1 MLKKIDFK
9 LSKILS
15 LILAVAIVAGCMPA
29 IRMNDTASAADTA
42 YLISLQVVDG
52 GIMISDSEAIECS
65 VKNDDFSI
73 DVSGKTGVD
82 GIWETTIV
90 IGKDSEGI
98 STFEITVDGTTVNAE
113 KDMSLIEQYFIYDIK
128 DGSYSWAET
137 AVDKVKL
144 VSVGAV
150 ADITG
155 VENGSAK
162 SVSGLGLPET
172 VALTTSPSKTLEA
185 DIDWDVSGCSYDAY
199 SKTAQEFTVSGTVE
213 LPENVVNSNNVSLD
227 ISVNVK
233 VNAGADAK
241 FTTQPESEVSL
252 AIGETLTLKVRA
264 SNADEDTYQ
273 WYKDGV
279 KLDGQTD
286 KELEIIGVTMADA
299 GTYTCKVTGVNG
311 VEITSDAAAVS
322 VNKVNAVLKLESN
335 LASPQKR
342 PVTAGIILTATGIE
356 DSASGKYVFYVNDV
370 EKQSSTRNEYTFV
383 PDTAENNYTFKVVF
397 EGDDK
402 YEGAEATLAFVLEK
416 SEQQEGFA
424 VTGELSDKTE
434 IVYGE
439 SNNTYTVSN
448 NGTGS
453 GKGKVVYAVVDQ
465 TDLDGNPAEDI
476 ATIDSETGALKINR
490 AGKFAVTAMKL
501 GDDDYLDGPVSKTSV
516 ITVKKAEQTGFAFA
530 NPAPEK
536 VVFNTGDNTFANK
549 ADGGAGDGEV
559 TYAIKE
565 GADVAEVTD
574 AKNGIIKFKTAG
586 VVTVVAT
593 KAEDDR
599 YNAAT
604 AEYTLEIE
612 KAEQK
617 IEFAKLPEEGKD
629 AIEVYYGQDFENK
642 ADAVAVEGVADGKG
656 YGEGEITYTVESG
669 DAVLKIEDGKVVFND
684 EAFGTVVIKAVKA
697 ECVSYKAAEATY
709 TLNIIE
715 KTVDGEYFKS
725 IEGEQN
731 EDGNGWYISDVTIT
745 PLDGYKISTSKS
757 REAAWEDKIVISAEG
772 EANETV
778 IYLRDETGAIVTA
791 GYTIPAEN
799 LKIDKEDPTELSVEY
814 SGAHWYDD
822 VANVIFFG
830 KSDTPIKFTLSA
842 KDTTSKIANFDWS
855 FTEDI
860 KGEKLVPDSA
870 ENSEV
875 ATVDV
880 ILPLND
886 IEQIRGQI
894 SFTARDNAGRTSS
907 MTDERTLVYDAK
919 NPELSIEYDGEFYG
933 YFNKADNTPAATE
946 SDATYRVYKD
956 SVSIKINASED
967 NFKDDPSVT
976 VNGSTKDCEW
986 TEDGTNRYTVIDF
999 DEGTYSLEVNCTDIT
1014 DNSADALK
1022 ADFVVDSGENSNIG
1036 IELSSS
1042 AEPKDGKYYSDN
1054 VTAKITV
1061 EDKQFN
1067 FRNASFSI
1075 VSAKDQS
1082 DNPVDISTDL
1092 AAVLADE
1099 SNWVAEGDNKYSVSV
1114 QLSNEAIYTIKADY
1128 KNVIGNV
1135 VSATS
1140 DEFVVDKTAPDAD
1153 MIEISY
1159 DSSSVKNK
1167 LYDAVRAITFNYY
1180 QAPVEVTVKAKDL
1193 VSGIESITLSYAK
1206 ADDASSINADE
1217 WTETSTDIKYGEN
1230 GEATAVFTVSD
1241 ADVQHDGLFTASA
1254 TDKAG
1259 LSSANKNDTEN
1270 RVVVDTISPE
1280 RTVEYGNIKNIVDEA
1295 TGEYL
1300 ESFSEGDAVDVY
1312 YSGDAT
1318 LTFKINEANFYA
1330 EDINARN
1337 SELKDMNC
1345 AIKVSKDG
1353 GEATEIA
1360 PDSWTKN
1367 GDEYT
1372 GTITLSGDGRYVV
1385 TMDYSDRSTNA
1396 MATYTSPE
1404 LIIDTTAPVIST
1416 RVENSASARNG
1427 IYYNPEAILVVSVN
1441 ETNFNAEE
1449 LTLKYT
1455 AKDAANGDVALTDTE
1470 FEAKLKAAEWTEV
1483 SEDVHEAKITLS
1495 ENARYIFTLGGKDLA
1510 TNEAAEHIS
1519 AEIVVDTV
1527 APDSED
1533 ITIEYSKSF
1542 FSTVIDLIT
1551 FNYYNAPVDVTVG
1564 AKDAVAGIESI
1575 ALSYARDENAS
1586 EINLESWTKTIE
1598 AADFE
1603 SAGNGEATAVFTV
1616 TENELDQLN
1625 GHLTAGATDMAG
1637 NESEKATDAAN
1648 RVIVDN
1654 IKPAVSVE
1662 YDNVSRHDGDNVLFG
1677 QSAIVI
1683 FNVDE
1688 ANFYGE
1694 DINVKDN
1701 CNITVT
1707 KYSDEFKTEQ
1717 WTKEY
1722 TPDEWTKDGDIYTG
1736 KITIEMAD
1744 GEQLGWYTA
1753 TINYTDRS
1761 GNVME
1766 AATTKNLI
1774 LDVEAAVVGFE
1785 IVRTAEDNGKG
1796 KYYQK
1801 NPTLKITLE
1810 EQNFDATKVDVT
1822 VTAKDFDGKEL
1833 ALAEDYNAYFSN
1845 ESNWTS
1851 NGRNH
1856 EASIEIAKDAHYE
1869 VVVHYTDTDGTEVK
1883 NENDIVFVVDN
1894 VNPEDLTIEYGEET
1908 LINSILRAV
1917 TFNYYNPDV
1926 KVIVTVNDETA
1937 GIEAIRLSYTRAA
1950 EASENDV
1957 AAWEETVYAENFVYT
1972 NNGSRKAVKVEF
1984 TIPAA
1989 DAEAAMT
1996 QYNGHFTAKSVD
2008 MAGNVS
2014 ELADEGRRVVVDSIS
2029 PTRSVAIQFERAFD
2043 ELTNKEITGDAM
2055 KNIAEGDK
2063 VVLFAKD
2070 EVTLTFTVDEAN
2082 FYPEDVN
2089 ATDAE
2094 HHNTN
2099 CKIIVNK
2106 DGKDVYMAPDSWEK
2120 NGDVYTGSITLTDEA
2135 DYYVTMQYT
2144 DLSGNEMKT
2153 YKSQHIVVDRSIP
2166 SVEVVYDNYSA
2177 SNGKYYNAPR
2187 TATIMVTERYMLA
2200 RDVNFKFTAKDV
2212 TGAPVNITT
2221 DYNKYLKQDSS
2232 WTKNGN
2238 VYEAK
2243 ITFDQDAHYNFT
2255 FDCADMA
2262 GNKAET
2268 FNSGDFVIDQTLPQN
2283 LKISYSYS
2291 NFRTVI
2297 NSITFLY
2304 FNPSVTVTLTAEDV
2318 TAGVDHFDWAYYRES
2333 GASSVNA
2340 SSERGTITD
2349 LTYSDGGR
2357 VARGSFDLPEGDTV
2371 EQYRGNISFTATD
2384 RASNES
2390 DTFEDKE
2397 TVIVVDTISPT
2408 RSVEFSPAKKV
2419 VVKETNAD
2427 VELET
2432 YDYTTEGENY
2442 KLLYDG
2448 ASTATITI
2456 NEANFY
2462 PEDVEIKIND
2472 ADAEEID
2479 WKNSGDTWTGIIT
2492 FPTDGHYVL
2501 TMEYTDRS
2509 DNEMVEYVSN
2519 EIIVDTVDP
2528 IIEVTYAPDN
2538 AVDADEN
2545 GKKYYDAAQTATIK
2559 ITEHNFRAEDVEVTV
2574 TATDIS
2580 GNNNIDVGNLNAQL
2594 KNSSEWTT
2602 VGDVH
2607 TATIDYNVDANYTF
2621 SISYTDLAERKA
2633 ADYEMDSFVV
2643 DTTAPEGDDIQVE
2656 YATPVNSEGETNY
2669 YNGKAKITVTA
2680 TDNIS
2685 GIGSIIYSSASIE
2698 QETIKIEENEID
2710 STGKVTKDIWV
2721 PEGDLNANNQFNG
2734 KVDITVV
2741 DRAGNSSNKKD
2752 GDKTLVVDD
2761 IAPKMVDVEY
2771 NEASNNTNG
2780 ISYYSGDIVATVV
2793 IEESNF
2799 YAEDV
2804 QVFVNGN
2811 EKGGV
2816 NWNEGNGNVHRGTFT
2831 ISEDGDYVVSVKYKD
2846 RSNNVM
2852 ADYESEQLTIDRT
2865 KPTLSVSG
2873 INHESAYNGEK
2884 VGFVLRA
2891 EDTNLNGA
2899 SLKPV
2904 LTAVV
2909 QGKDGEFETQTI
2921 PLGSAASAGGQAYTI
2936 SVDNLEKDAVYT
2948 LTCTATDLAG
2958 NENNVMYISESGA
2971 QRTDILFS
2979 VNRNGSAYMLND
2991 YTKKTVEE
2999 YYMQSVDEDIVIVEV
3014 NVDPLEKYEVELNGE
3029 VLVENED
3036 YTVKKDGG
3044 NGSWNKYTY
3053 SIHASNFAQ
3062 EGEYTVVVTSV
3073 DRTNTTAYSD
3083 IKNAKVKFVVDKTPP
3098 VVTVSGIEKDGRY
3111 KTDKQTVTVMV
3122 SDDGGDLESL
3132 KIVVNGTKVEHE
3144 YIGEELMK
3152 AIEENG
3158 GILTFTLSESSD
3170 AQSVSIICVDKAG
3183 NVYESG
3189 ETYTN
3194 LTVSPSTWI
3203 ILWANPAFRWGLAG
3217 GAVAVAAA
3225 IFLIIL
3231 FKRKKKEEKAK

>member
-15 LILAVAIVAGCMPA
+15 IILAVAIVAGCVPA
-29 IRMNDTASAADTA
+29 IRMNDSASAAAGD
-42 YLISLQVVDG
+42 LLSLQIVDG
-52 GIMISDSEAIECS
+52 GVMTGDSEAIECS
-65 VKNDDFSI
+65 VKNDAFSI
-73 DVSGKTGVD
+73 DASGKTGAD
-82 GIWETTIV
+82 GIWKTDIV
-90 IGKDSEGI
+90 IGDSYAGT
-98 STFEITVDGTTVNAE
+98 STYSITVDGTTVDVE
-113 KDMSLIEQYFIYDIK
+113 KDLSSAEQYFIYDIK
-128 DGSYSWAET
+128 DGSYSWSET
-137 AVDKVKL
+137 AVDTVKL
-144 VSVGAV
+144 VSVGTV

-172 VALTTSPSKTLEA
+172 VALTTSPSKALEA
-185 DIDWDVSGCSYDAY
+185 DIDWDVTGCSYDAY

-213 LPENVVNSNNVSLD
+213 LPSNVVNTNNVSLD
-227 ISVNVK
+227 VSVNVK

-299 GTYTCKVTGVNG
+299 GSYTCKVTGVNG

-370 EKQSSTRNEYTFV
+370 EKQSSTSNKYTFV

-416 SEQQEGFA
+416 SEQQAGFA
-424 VTGELSDKTE
+424 ITGELSNKTE

-439 SNNTYTVSN
+439 SNNSYTVSN

-465 TDLDGNPAEDI
+465 TDLDGNPADDI
-476 ATIDSETGALKINR
+476 ASIDSETGSLKINK

-516 ITVKKAEQTGFAFA
+516 ITVKKADQTGFAFA

-536 VVFNTGDNTFANK
+536 VVFNAGDNTFTNA

-565 GADVAEVTD
+565 GADVAELTD
-574 AKNGIIKFKTAG
+574 AKNGTIKFKTAG
-586 VVTVVAT
+586 VVTVAAT

-642 ADAVAVEGVADGKG
+642 ADAVAVEGAADGKG

-669 DAVLKIEDGKVVFND
+669 DAVLKVEDGKVVFND
-684 EAFGTVVIKAVKA
+684 TAVGTVVIKAAKA

-715 KTVDGEYFKS
+715 KTVDGVYYKS

-731 EDGNGWYISDVTIT
+731 EDGNGWYTSDVTIT

-791 GYTIPAEN
+791 GCTIAAED
-799 LKIDKEDPTELSVEY
+799 LKIDKEDPTELSVTY

-822 VANVIFFG
+822 IENVIFFG
-830 KSDTPIKFTLSA
+830 KSDTPIKVTLSA

-933 YFNKADNTPAATE
+933 YFNKADNTLAATE
-946 SDATYRVYKD
+946 TDATYRVYKD

-999 DEGTYSLEVNCTDIT
+999 TEGTYSLEVNCTDIT
-1014 DNSADALK
+1014 DNSADTLK
-1022 ADFVVDSGENSNIG
+1022 ADFVVDSGENSGID

-1042 AEPKDGKYYSDN
+1042 AEPKDGKYYTDN

-1075 VSAKDQS
+1075 VSAVDQS
-1082 DNPVDISTDL
+1082 NNPVDISTDF

-1099 SNWVAEGDNKYSVSV
+1099 KNWIAEGDNKYSVTV
-1114 QLSNEAIYTIKADY
+1114 TLSNEAVYTIMADY

-1135 VSATS
+1135 VSVTS

-1159 DSSSVKNK
+1159 DSTSVKNK

-1206 ADDASSINADE
+1206 ADDASSVNSNE
-1217 WTETSTDIKYGEN
+1217 WTETSTDISYGEN

-1259 LSSANKNDTEN
+1259 LSSSDKNDTEN

-1280 RTVEYGNIKNIVDEA
+1280 RTVEYGNIKNIVDET

-1300 ESFSEGDAVDVY
+1300 EDFSEGDAVDVY

-1318 LTFKINEANFYA
+1318 VTFTVNEANFYS
-1330 EDINARN
+1330 EDINASN
-1337 SELKDMNC
+1337 ADLKDMNC
-1345 AIKVSKDG
+1345 SIKVSKDG
-1353 GEATEIA
+1353 GEATEVT

-1372 GTITLSGDGRYVV
+1372 GSITLSGDGRYVV

-1404 LIIDTTAPVIST
+1404 LIIDTAAPVIST

-1449 LTLKYT
+1449 LTLGYT
-1455 AKDAANGDVALTDTE
+1455 AKDAANNDVALTDTE
-1470 FEAKLKAAEWTEV
+1470 FEAKLRAAEWTEV
-1483 SEDVHEAKITLS
+1483 SKDVHEAKITLS

-1527 APDSED
+1527 KPDSED
-1533 ITIEYSKSF
+1533 ITIDYSKSF
-1542 FSTVIDLIT
+1542 FSTVIDLVT

-1575 ALSYARDENAS
+1575 ALSYARAENAS

-1625 GHLTAGATDMAG
+1625 GHVTATATDMAG
-1637 NESEKATDAAN
+1637 NKSEEATDAET
-1648 RVIVDN
+1648 RVVVDN
-1654 IKPAVSVE
+1654 INPVLNIE

-1677 QSAIVI
+1677 QSAVVI
-1683 FNVDE
+1683 FNIDE

-1707 KYSDEFKTEQ
+1707 KYSDEFKTEE

-1722 TPDEWTKDGDIYTG
+1722 TPAEWTKNGDINTG
-1736 KITIEMAD
+1736 KITIDMAD

-1753 TINYTDRS
+1753 TIKYTDRS

-1766 AATTKNLI
+1766 EATTKNLI

-1785 IVRTAEDNGKG
+1785 IIRAAEDNGKD

-1801 NPTLKITLE
+1801 NPILKITLE

-1822 VTAKDFDGKEL
+1822 VTAKDFDGNEL

-1851 NGRNH
+1851 DGRKH
-1856 EASIEIAKDAHYE
+1856 EAEIEIAKDAHYE
-1869 VVVHYTDTDGTEVK
+1869 VVVYYTDTDGTQVK
-1883 NENDIVFVVDN
+1883 NENEIIFVVDN
-1894 VNPEDLTIEYGEET
+1894 VEPEDLAIEYGEET
-1908 LINSILRAV
+1908 LISSILRAV

-1950 EASENDV
+1950 DASTNDV
-1957 AAWEETVYAENFVYT
+1957 ESWEETVYADSFVYT
-1972 NNGSRKAVKVEF
+1972 NSGSEKAVKAEF

-1996 QYNGHFTAKSVD
+1996 QYNGHFTAQAVD
-2008 MAGNVS
+2008 KAGNIS
-2014 ELADEGRRVVVDSIS
+2014 ELADEGRRTVVDSIS
-2029 PTRSVAIQFERAFD
+2029 PTRSVAIEFERAFD

-2063 VVLFAKD
+2063 VILFSKSD
-2070 EVTLTFTVDEAN
+2070 VTLTFTVNEAN

-2106 DGKDVYMAPDSWEK
+2106 NGKDEYMAPAEWTK
-2120 NGDVYTGSITLTDEA
+2120 NGDVYTGSITLKDDA

-2144 DLSGNEMKT
+2144 DASGNEMKT
-2153 YKSQHIVVDRSIP
+2153 YKSQHIVVDGAVPVIE
-2166 SVEVVYDNYSA
+2166 VEYDNYSA
-2177 SNGKYYNAPR
+2177 SNDKYYNAPR
-2187 TATIMVTERYMLA
+2187 TATIKVIERYMLA
-2200 RDVNFKFTAKDV
+2200 RDVKFKFTAKDV

-2221 DYNKYLKQDSS
+2221 DYNKYLQQDSS
-2232 WTKNGN
+2232 WTKNGD

-2262 GNKAET
+2262 GNKAEA
-2268 FNSGDFVIDQTLPQN
+2268 FNSGDFVVDQTLPQN

-2304 FNPSVTVTLTAEDV
+2304 FNPSVTVTLTAEDA

-2349 LTYSDGGR
+2349 LTYSEGGR

-2384 RASNES
+2384 RANNES
-2390 DTFEDKE
+2390 DTFEDEE

-2408 RSVEFSPAKKV
+2408 RTVEFSPAKNV
-2419 VVKETNAD
+2419 VVKETNEVVD
-2427 VELET
+2427 NLET
-2432 YDYTTEGENY
+2432 YDYTTEGEAY
-2442 KLLYDG
+2442 KFIYDG
-2448 ASTATITI
+2448 ESSATITI

-2472 ADAEEID
+2472 ADADEID
-2479 WKNSGDTWTGIIT
+2479 WKNSGDIWTGVVT

-2528 IIEVTYAPDN
+2528 VIEVTYSPDN
-2538 AVDADEN
+2538 AVDEDEN
-2545 GKKYYDAAQTATIK
+2545 GKKYYNVAQTATIK
-2559 ITEHNFRAEDVEVTV
+2559 ITEHNFRAEDVIVTV
-2574 TATDIS
+2574 NATDIS
-2580 GNNNIDVGNLNAQL
+2580 GADVESVDNFNAQL
-2594 KNSSEWTT
+2594 KNSSNWTT

-2607 TATIDYNVDANYTF
+2607 TATIDYNVDANYDFT
-2621 SISYTDLAERKA
+2621 IEYTDLAGRKA
-2633 ADYEMDSFVV
+2633 ADYERDLFVV
-2643 DTTAPEGDDIQVE
+2643 DTTGPEITDVK
-2656 YATPVNSEGETNY
+2656 YSSPVSEDGNTKY
-2669 YNGKAKITVTA
+2669 YNGKVTVTVTVDDPTSGANKITYKGTTVDAKTVTEES
-2680 TDNIS
+2680 S
-2685 GIGSIIYSSASIE
+2685 GGTTTFIFE
-2698 QETIKIEENEID
+2698 
-2710 STGKVTKDIWV
+2710 V
-2721 PEGDLNANNQFNG
+2721 PEGDIKNNQFND
-2734 KVDITVV
+2734 KIDITAY
-2741 DRAGNSSNKKD
+2741 DRAGNSSDERK
-2752 GDKTLVVDD
+2752 GDSTLVVDT
-2761 IAPKMVDVEY
+2761 IAPNATITY
-2771 NEASNNTNG
+2771 NDATTVNNG
-2780 ISYYSGDIVATVV
+2780 ISYYSGDIVATIRVD
-2793 IEESNF
+2793 EANF

-2804 QVFVNGN
+2804 QVFVNGTARGN
-2811 EKGGV
+2811 V
-2816 NWNEGNGNVHRGTFT
+2816 SWNEQGGNIHQGTFS

-2846 RSNNVM
+2846 RSNNAM

-2873 INHESAYNGEK
+2873 INHETAYNGEK

-2904 LTAVV
+2904 LTAIV
-2909 QGKDGEFETQTI
+2909 QGEDGEFVTKTI

-2936 SVDNLEKDAVYT
+2936 SVDNLEEDAVYT

-2971 QRTDILFS
+2971 QRSDILFS
-2979 VNRNGSAYMLND
+2979 VNRNGSAYMINE
-2991 YTKKTVEE
+2991 YTKNTVEE

-3029 VLVENED
+3029 VLVEGVD
-3036 YTVKKDGG
+3036 YTVEKTGG
-3044 NGSWNKYTY
+3044 NGSWNKYSY
-3053 SIHASNFAQ
+3053 SIKASNFET
-3062 EGEYTVVVTSV
+3062 EGEYTIVVTSV
-3073 DRTNTTAYSD
+3073 DRANAVAYSD
-3083 IKNAKVKFVVDKTPP
+3083 IKGAKVKFVVDKTAP

-3111 KTDKQTVTVMV
+3111 KTDKQSVTVMV
-3122 SDDGGDLESL
+3122 SDDGGELASL
-3132 KIVVNGTKVEHE
+3132 KIVVNGTDVKHE
-3144 YIGEELMK
+3144 YSGEELMSI
-3152 AIEENG
+3152 IEANG
-3158 GILTFTLSESSD
+3158 GMLSFEISESSD

-3183 NVYESG
+3183 NVYDSG
-3189 ETYTN
+3189 DTYTN
-3194 LTVSPSTWI
+3194 ITVSPSTWI
-3203 ILWANPAFRWGLAG
+3203 ILWANPVFRWGLAG

-3225 IFLIIL
+3225 IFFIIL